1 MTSVHS
7 SWAELPLVSSLFPQQ
22 SGEVPGV
29 LEGKPTTLFYEPL
42 CVSLAPSPSE
52 EFQQLVTGAVEP
64 SKRYYN
70 IWNMQKSSC
79 AISKQG
85 RPRSSMQSD

>member
-1 MTSVHS
+1 MHS

-22 SGEVPGV
+22 STEVPGV

-70 IWNMQKSSC
+70 IWNMQKRLLC
-79 AISKQG
+79 HKQTG
-85 RPRSSMQSD
+85 KAQIIHAV